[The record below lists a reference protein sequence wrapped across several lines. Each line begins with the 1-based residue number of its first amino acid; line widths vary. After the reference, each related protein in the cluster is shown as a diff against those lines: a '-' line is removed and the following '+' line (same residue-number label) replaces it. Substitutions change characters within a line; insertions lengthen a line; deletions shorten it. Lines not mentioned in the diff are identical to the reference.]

1 MKILSFSFS
10 NKISEWTLTEMSF
23 NKLTLLVG
31 ASGVGKTQILRS
43 LVALKEIAE
52 GYSLNGVT
60 WKIKFEID
68 KQNIFL
74 WEGEFETKNDF
85 FNENDEGKF
94 IIQSEKLFLNE
105 VQIVERV
112 PGRIIFKGH
121 KTVKLSNTES
131 VIYLLKEEDEVKP
144 AYENILKIHFSNQL
158 GFAEAKGIDL
168 DDIDDVLIAKYNTI
182 KKLQES
188 EFRTSTKLFL
198 VSLIDAKYFEKIK
211 LRFTEIFPTIE
222 DIGFSI
228 KTKYNSFGEDTKIFM
243 LKIKEKGVDKWIEY
257 SNISWGMIRTL
268 KHLSEIYLCSEG
280 TVFLIDEFEN
290 SLGINC
296 INEITSDI
304 LKSRRQLQ
312 FILTSHHP
320 YIINSIN
327 YTDWKLVTRNANIIK
342 THDVEKFNI
351 GKSKHDA
358 FMQLIQL
365 EEYQTGTEQL

>member
-10 NKISEWTLTEMSF
+10 NNISEWTLNELF
-23 NKLTLLVG
+23 LNKLTLLVG
-31 ASGVGKTQILRS
+31 ASGVGKTQILKS
-43 LVALKEIAE
+43 LVALKGIAE
-52 GYSLNGVT
+52 GGSLYGVS
-60 WKIKFEID
+60 WKINFEID
-68 KQNIFL
+68 KQNSYL
-74 WEGEFETKNDF
+74 WEGEFKTKNDF
-85 FNENDEGKF
+85 FNGNDEAKF

-105 VQIVERV
+105 EQIVERI
-112 PGRIIFKGH
+112 PEKIIFKGQ

-131 VIYLLKEEDEVKP
+131 IIYLLKEEDEIKP

-158 GFAEAKGIDL
+158 GFAEVKGIDI
-168 DDIDDVLIAKYNTI
+168 DDIDDALLNKYNTL

-188 EFRTSTKLFL
+188 EFRTSIKLFL
-198 VSLIDAKYFEKIK
+198 LSKIDAKFFEKIRN
-211 LRFTEIFPTIE
+211 RFIEIFPTVE
-222 DIGFSI
+222 DIGFSV
-228 KTKYNSFGEDTKIFM
+228 KVKYDIFHETTKIVI
-243 LKIKEKGVDKWIEY
+243 LKIKEKKVDKWIEFP
-257 SNISWGMIRTL
+257 NISWGMVRTL

-296 INEITSDI
+296 INEIMSDI

-327 YTDWKLVTRNANIIK
+327 YSDWKLVTRNANIIN
-342 THDVEKFNI
+342 THNVEKFNI